1 MNRIFRGMKTYLIDW
16 KNLLTH
22 SLMGI
27 VLSWFTL
34 FAPITPYLRM
44 GVIGAVVAFNIIRM
58 RY

>member
-1 MNRIFRGMKTYLIDW
+1 MKTYLIDW

-27 VLSWFTL
+27 VLLWFTL

-58 RY
+58 RYYN